1 MRRASCSRAARP
13 GVAGRLL
20 PTSLSPRRIDM
31 SELKDM
37 YRTIVADGFPDT
49 MTITLGASVLT

>member
-1 MRRASCSRAARP
+1 
-13 GVAGRLL
+13 
-20 PTSLSPRRIDM
+20 M

-49 MTITLGASVLT
+49 MTITLGDSVLTYHKRTWEMGGEVRGLR